1 MIGVE
6 EEVLPVRLET
16 TIIRMSD
23 LMMVL
28 SPETLQDLEQ
38 HTRTAG
44 LISKSIL
51 ISVRSRKIQKSTAQ
65 PLQ

>member
-1 MIGVE
+1 V
-6 EEVLPVRLET
+6 T

-28 SPETLQDLEQ
+28 SLGTLQDLVL
-38 HTRTAG
+38 HIRTAG
-44 LISKSIL
+44 LISKLIL
-51 ISVRSRKIQKSTAQ
+51 ILVRFRKIQKSTAQ